1 VLFVLLVLTVAVN
14 PATLMFGVL
23 AVALIRNGALVLRP
37 TESRRGCHGRFAFYQ
52 TADRLLGCGDE
63 RSRAPVFSAEPIRR
77 VGPSTLVARWAAIV
91 LDRGCRTEKR

>member
-1 VLFVLLVLTVAVN
+1 MLFVLLVLTVAVN

-63 RSRAPVFSAEPIRR
+63 RSRSGVLGGTDPTGRSIN
-77 VGPSTLVARWAAIV
+77 VGGQVGGDCP
-91 LDRGCRTEKR
+91 